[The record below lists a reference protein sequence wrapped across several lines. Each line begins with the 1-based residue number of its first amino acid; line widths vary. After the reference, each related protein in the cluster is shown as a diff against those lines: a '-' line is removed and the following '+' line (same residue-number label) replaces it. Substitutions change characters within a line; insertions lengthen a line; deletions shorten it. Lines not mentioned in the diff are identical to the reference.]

1 LSQLDVLD
9 SFAAVDVGLDIPE
22 VALPTTTRFTTVAYT
37 DAAFAVGDFK
47 DSIAGFVIY
56 VNGTPVMWGSMRQS
70 TGGDSTCSV
79 EFVAAS
85 ICCKQLVHLEN
96 MFRFFG
102 FVCAKPYPL
111 YTDSQ
116 AAQCIATN
124 DKRMG
129 KIRHV
134 TIRYHLVRKMALN
147 GDVDLIFCVT
157 EEMIADL
164 LTKILSGATY
174 DYLSARFYFIGI

>member
-1 LSQLDVLD
+1 MSLATAVSVPHGHFSQLDILD
-9 SFAAVDVGLDIPE
+9 SFDHIDVALDIPE
-22 VALPTTTRFTTVAYT
+22 VELPTTTRFTTVAFT
-37 DAAFAVGDFK
+37 DASFAVGECK

-56 VNGTPVMWGSMRQS
+56 VNGTPVMWSSMRQS

-79 EFVAAS
+79 EFVATS

-96 MFRFFG
+96 MFRFLG
-102 FVCAKPYPL
+102 FVCPKPYPL

-124 DKRMG
+124 DQRMG

-134 TIRYHLVRKMALN
+134 AIRYHLVRKMALH
-147 GDVDLIFCVT
+147 GDIDLIRTSPCLV
-157 EEMIADL
+157 
-164 LTKILSGATY
+164 
-174 DYLSARFYFIGI
+174 